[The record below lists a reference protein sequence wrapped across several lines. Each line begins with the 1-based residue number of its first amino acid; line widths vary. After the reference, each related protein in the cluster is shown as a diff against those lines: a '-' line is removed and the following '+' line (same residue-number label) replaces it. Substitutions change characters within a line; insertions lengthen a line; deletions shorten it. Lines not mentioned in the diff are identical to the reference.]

1 MRCGL
6 GRGNS
11 PAAPARRTR
20 GLGGPQRDAS
30 VPAPTGRSGSRVGAA
45 GADWLAG
52 ARAGWWRRG
61 GAGHPAAGLGLH
73 RWSPRP
79 ARAPAATRPPPA
91 ATMSTG
97 LRYKSKLATPGEPG
111 ACPRARARLCPRR
124 PPASH
129 RLSPSLP
136 CPPAR
141 TRPDP
146 PRPGPRPRT
155 TQRTNRYRRRA
166 ARLVVR
172 PDRLSPIVAPMPV
185 APRRDPAPAGR
196 HPALWR

>member
-1 MRCGL
+1 
-6 GRGNS
+6 
-11 PAAPARRTR
+11 RTG

-97 LRYKSKLATPGEPG
+97 LRYKSKLATPEDKQVP
-111 ACPRARARLCPRR
+111 
-124 PPASH
+124 
-129 RLSPSLP
+129 
-136 CPPAR
+136 
-141 TRPDP
+141 
-146 PRPGPRPRT
+146 
-155 TQRTNRYRRRA
+155 
-166 ARLVVR
+166 
-172 PDRLSPIVAPMPV
+172 
-185 APRRDPAPAGR
+185 APRRSAGGETRPAVTHCGTDAGG
-196 HPALWR
+196 AQA